1 MFDHLYWN
9 GIGAASADISH
20 GIQGVINLKRD
31 RDDAEWLDTFTF
43 RLFELMTSAIAWS

>member
-1 MFDHLYWN
+1 MYWT

-20 GIQGVINLKRD
+20 DLQGVINLIRD
-31 RDDAEWLDTFTF
+31 GDDAEWLDTFTF